1 MQQPKLIPVRQN
13 DLASK
18 DNLPL
23 QPTPLIGREEEVQA
37 ASALLRRPEVRLL
50 TLTGTA
56 GVGKTR
62 LALQVATELSG
73 DVADGVHFVSLAPVR
88 DPALVITTITHS
100 FGLRDLG
107 NQPAIE
113 LLTTYLRD
121 RHLLLVI
128 DNFEQVIAAGP
139 FLAELLEVCPELKLL
154 VTSREVLHL
163 RAEHQ
168 FPVPPLALP
177 DLKHLPDGEALP
189 QYAAVD
195 LFLQRAR
202 AVKPD
207 FQVTPENAA
216 CIAEICARLDGLPL
230 AIELAAARIKLLSPQ
245 ALLARLDRR
254 LQLLTGGAP
263 DLPERQ
269 RTLRHTLA
277 WSYELLTVEEQ
288 RLFRRL
294 AVFVGGCEL
303 SAAESVSTALG
314 DAMSSVLDGVASLIN
329 KNLLQTAQEGEEPR
343 LMMLET
349 IREYGLE
356 VLETSGEMAT
366 ARQAHASYYLALA
379 EEAAREYHSSQQV
392 DWLERLE
399 REHDNL
405 RAAMEWLLDPAHAGS
420 PLEMAYR
427 LGEALTEFWWVRG
440 FYSEARA
447 FLERVLARSEGLS
460 AFGRAKT
467 LDLAASFADEQ
478 GDVDRAETL
487 WQESLAL
494 SRELGDIRGIAA
506 SLRGIGWIAEAKGDH
521 IAGRSQLEE
530 SLALMKEAGDP
541 EAVAWSLNVLADNVM
556 SCGDYGRGYSLFEE
570 SLALFRELGNK
581 RGIAACL
588 NQSALWLFFGEQ
600 GDQATIDQ
608 WLEESLALFRELG
621 NKEGMA
627 RYCWGE
633 GWAAFKQGDT
643 NRAHDLMEQC
653 LALCREIG
661 LRWYACFVLAYLG
674 RIKAHQGDFA
684 GAHILLEESL
694 TEARTLDDYAR
705 AFCLERLAVVV
716 AAQGEHVWTARLL
729 SVAES
734 LRENRGTPVPPAERT
749 DYEPAMAAA
758 RASLGEQAFASAWAQ
773 GRSMTFEQVL
783 TVSRRSAISPPVSAE
798 QAPKATMKQ
807 ATYPAGLTAREVEVL
822 RLVAQ
827 GLSNA
832 EIAEQLVISLLT
844 VKAHMRSLYNKLGI
858 GSRSAATRYAIEHH
872 LM

>member
-1 MQQPKLIPVRQN
+1 MQQPKLIPVRQHG
-13 DLASK
+13 LASK

-73 DVADGVHFVSLAPVR
+73 DVADGVHFVPLAPIR
-88 DPALVITTITHS
+88 DPALVLTTITHA
-100 FGLRDLG
+100 FGLRELG

-121 RHLLLVI
+121 RHLLLVL
-128 DNFEQVIAAGP
+128 DNFEQVIAAAP
-139 FLAELLEVCPELKLL
+139 FLAQLLEVCPELKLL

-177 DLKHLPDGEALP
+177 DLKHLPDGKALP

-216 CIAEICARLDGLPL
+216 RIAEICARLDGLPL
-230 AIELAAARIKLLSPQ
+230 AIELAAARIKLLSPR
-245 ALLARLDRR
+245 ALLARGDRR
-254 LQLLTGGAP
+254 LQVLTGGAP

-314 DAMSSVLDGVASLIN
+314 DAMPSVLDGVASLID
-329 KNLLQTAQEGEEPR
+329 KNLLQTAQEAEEPR

-349 IREYGLE
+349 IREYGQEALS
-356 VLETSGEMAT
+356 TSGEMAT
-366 ARQAHASYYLALA
+366 ARQAHAAYYLALA
-379 EEAAREYHSSQQV
+379 EEAARGYNSPQLAE
-392 DWLERLE
+392 WLERLE

-405 RAAMEWLLDPAHAGS
+405 RATMEWSLDPAQAES
-420 PLEMAYR
+420 LLEMAYR
-427 LGEALTEFWWVRG
+427 LGEALTEFWRVRG
-440 FYSEARA
+440 FYNEARA
-447 FLERVLARSEGLS
+447 FLERVLARSEG
-460 AFGRAKT
+460 G
-467 LDLAASFADEQ
+467 AASVRARTLNVAAGFAFEL
-478 GDVDRAETL
+478 GEYDRAETL

-494 SRELGDIRGIAA
+494 YRELGDIRGIAS
-506 SLRGIGWIAEAKGDH
+506 SLEGIGEIGRRKGNNIAALISQLEECLALYKEAGDLEAIARSLFSLADSVSSQRDYRRGYTLFEESLTIYRELRNKRGIANCLMQSALFLFFGAQGDQATVH
-521 IAGRSQLEE
+521 KRLEE
-530 SLALMKEAGDP
+530 SLAI
-541 EAVAWSLNVLADNVM
+541 
-556 SCGDYGRGYSLFEE
+556 Y
-570 SLALFRELGNK
+570 RELGDKN
-581 RGIAACL
+581 
-588 NQSALWLFFGEQ
+588 
-600 GDQATIDQ
+600 
-608 WLEESLALFRELG
+608 
-621 NKEGMA
+621 GMG
-627 RYCWGE
+627 YCCWVA
-633 GWAAFKQGDT
+633 GWAAFRQGDT
-643 NRAHDLMEQC
+643 IRAHDLIEQC
-653 LALCREIG
+653 LALCREMG
-661 LRWYACFVLAYLG
+661 SRWQLCWTLAYLG

-684 GAHILLEESL
+684 GARTLLGESL
-694 TEARTLDDYAR
+694 VEAHTLDDWSR

-716 AAQGEHVWTARLL
+716 AAQGEYAWAARLWGA
-729 SVAES
+729 AES
-734 LRENRGTPVPPAERT
+734 LRENSGSPVTPAERT

-758 RASLGEQAFASAWAQ
+758 LTSLGE
-773 GRSMTFEQVL
+773 
-783 TVSRRSAISPPVSAE
+783 P
-798 QAPKATMKQ
+798 
-807 ATYPAGLTAREVEVL
+807 GLCL
-822 RLVAQ
+822 RLGRGTQCDFRAGAYRVRTIGHLSP
-827 GLSNA
+827 GLHRTSTEGHYEASYVSCKTDGTGNGGAAPGSTGA
-832 EIAEQLVISLLT
+832 E
-844 VKAHMRSLYNKLGI
+844 
-858 GSRSAATRYAIEHH
+858 
-872 LM
+872 